1 MTTERLR
8 LTAPTAADVDELDA
22 LHADPAVWQDF
33 PSRRHTDRALTE
45 ARVQREV
52 RSWADAGL
60 SSWVVRARDAPSGP
74 VRGLVGY
81 RVHDGPAWN
90 LGSRLGSGGGGVGGG
105 DRRTRCSIG
114 GRRRAA
120 GGRLSARAQ
129 RRLSADGERAGL
141 TLVWRGRDRGNPDA
155 GAVRLVYADRP
166 LAGPV
171 LNAFTL
177 AG

>member
-90 LGSRLGSGGGGVGGG
+90 LGSRLGSGGGW
-105 DRRTRCSIG
+105 
-114 GRRRAA
+114 RRR
-120 GGRLSARAQ
+120 R
-129 RRLSADGERAGL
+129 
-141 TLVWRGRDRGNPDA
+141 
-155 GAVRLVYADRP
+155 
-166 LAGPV
+166 
-171 LNAFTL
+171 
-177 AG
+177 